1 MNSDSRSFVLSFT
14 RFSRSQA
21 WQALFSFCIKAT
33 KKILKTLK
41 QVCYWQMFTSCVMCT
56 VLSWICFHKRTCFQ
70 LKSKFVKVLVGILL
84 HWTGHIS
91 VFFVLFTRTCD
102 LFMFWSLRSRIK
114 VLSFM
119 ILVPLGQKMT
129 RGDRKSNEELI
140 MKLES
145 AKSKRPFIPQRYQ
158 YLAMMSIVQ
167 LTYKRNAEL
176 FGTR

>member
-1 MNSDSRSFVLSFT
+1 
-14 RFSRSQA
+14 
-21 WQALFSFCIKAT
+21 
-33 KKILKTLK
+33 
-41 QVCYWQMFTSCVMCT
+41 
-56 VLSWICFHKRTCFQ
+56 
-70 LKSKFVKVLVGILL
+70 
-84 HWTGHIS
+84 
-91 VFFVLFTRTCD
+91 
-102 LFMFWSLRSRIK
+102 
-114 VLSFM
+114 
-119 ILVPLGQKMT
+119 MT